1 MGSKEGTPGHPVA
14 IYNIRNHIETILQ
27 THSIYSVSGD

>member
-14 IYNIRNHIETILQ
+14 IYNIRNHIATILQ
-27 THSIYSVSGD
+27 TFDLLRIR